1 MPADWRLENSRAGFY
16 APVLLTSPVPKG
28 LLSPLRPHRVI
39 CEEFSF
45 CTRPVMH
52 RGRVLSSGERARGT
66 AGAWRGS
73 LEAVAAAGL
82 SCWHFLA
89 VGLSCCLTAGKVSQ
103 TLCCHWICQAGNT

>member
-1 MPADWRLENSRAGFY
+1 MPTDWRSENSGAGFY
-16 APVLLTSPVPKG
+16 APILPASRIPKG
-28 LLSPLRPHRVI
+28 PLSPLHPDRVI

-66 AGAWRGS
+66 ARRGS
-73 LEAVAAAGL
+73 RKAVAAAGS

-89 VGLSCCLTAGKVSQ
+89 VGLNCCLTAGKASQ
-103 TLCCHWICQAGNT
+103 TLCCH

>member
-1 MPADWRLENSRAGFY
+1 MPADWRLENSGAASY

-28 LLSPLRPHRVI
+28 LLSPLCPDRVI

-52 RGRVLSSGERARGT
+52 RGCELSSGERARGT

-73 LEAVAAAGL
+73 LEAVAAAGS

-89 VGLSCCLTAGKVSQ
+89 VGLNCCLTAGKVSQ
-103 TLCCHWICQAGNT
+103 TLCCH